1 MARYIYGILR
11 SNNNEVSRFYKN
23 CNNYHRNQANYFY
36 DGAVAP
42 YEDSADY
49 IVTKS
54 LAKAVRIA

>member
-11 SNNNEVSRFYKN
+11 SNNNEVSRFYYKS
-23 CNNYHRNQANYFY
+23 NNYHRNQANYFY
-36 DGAVAP
+36 DGAVEP

-54 LAKAVRIA
+54 LAKAVRLA